1 MRKLIIFKNR
11 KTNYYNQNCGFSA
24 ELENHKNFVFK
35 VDKKIEL
42 MKNIIKNRKI
52 DIFKFKNSLRYCNFL
67 PNFENNKNYGFK
79 EHYKIYKM
87 REYL

>member
-1 MRKLIIFKNR
+1 
-11 KTNYYNQNCGFSA
+11 
-24 ELENHKNFVFK
+24 
-35 VDKKIEL
+35 

-52 DIFKFKNSLRYCNFL
+52 DIFKFKNSLIYCNFL